1 MMSLHLL
8 ASQAPFSAMCRWQTV
23 LMRLDSKWDAL
34 SEKAGLHNAAVCLKR
49 LALTQV
55 RLTQPRSIRSGTCQQ

>member
-1 MMSLHLL
+1 
-8 ASQAPFSAMCRWQTV
+8 
-23 LMRLDSKWDAL
+23 MRLDSKWDAL

-55 RLTQPRSIRSGTCQQ
+55 RLTQTRRTARSGTCQQ